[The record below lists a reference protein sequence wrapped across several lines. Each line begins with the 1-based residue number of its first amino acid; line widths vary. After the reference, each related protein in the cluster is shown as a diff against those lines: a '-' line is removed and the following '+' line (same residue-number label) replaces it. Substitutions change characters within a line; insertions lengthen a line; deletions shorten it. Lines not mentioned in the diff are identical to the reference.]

1 MEIPD
6 CASQIQSKYIKNTSN
21 LIHLEILQLHSYA
34 KIAKIMPIKP
44 EFFSVLS
51 VGKQALN
58 PQKTANQ
65 LDFQKVA
72 LETLRIEENA
82 LQILATQIDDRFS
95 RACEIILQCTGRL
108 VITGMGKSGHI
119 GRKMA
124 ATFAS
129 TGTPSFFMH
138 PGEAGH
144 GDLGMLV
151 AGDVLIA
158 ISNSGKSDEIMMLMP
173 LIKHLQIPLITISGD
188 DQGPM
193 PQNADVALTLGN
205 IQEACPLGLAPTSS
219 TTATLALGDALA
231 VALLD
236 ARGFTSDDF
245 ARSHPAGALGKRLL
259 LHVKHLMRT
268 GADLPKVSPD
278 TPMNQVLYEISNKRL
293 GLTTIVDQNDLL
305 LGIFTDGDLRRLI
318 DKQQGF
324 DVNLAVQDVMIKNP
338 LTISQ
343 EERAVIAL
351 ERMNEHKINQFVVV
365 DDANKVIGVISM
377 HDLIQAGVN

>member
-1 MEIPD
+1 
-6 CASQIQSKYIKNTSN
+6 
-21 LIHLEILQLHSYA
+21 
-34 KIAKIMPIKP
+34 MP
-44 EFFSVLS
+44 
-51 VGKQALN
+51 N
-58 PQKTANQ
+58 PT
-65 LDFQKVA
+65 DFQSSA
-72 LETLRIEENA
+72 LATLRIEQQA
-82 LQILATQIDDRFS
+82 IDVLATKIDDRFN
-95 RACEIILQCTGRL
+95 RACEILLQCKGRV

-151 AGDVLIA
+151 RGDVLIA

-173 LIKHLQIPLITISGD
+173 LIKHLGVPLITISRD
-188 DQGPM
+188 DKGPM
-193 PQNADVALTLGN
+193 PQNADIALTLGESD
-205 IQEACPLGLAPTSS
+205 EACPLGLAPTSS
-219 TTATLALGDALA
+219 TTATLVLGDALA
-231 VALLD
+231 VALLE
-236 ARGFTSDDF
+236 ARGFTADDF

-259 LHVKHLMRT
+259 LHVKHLMHT
-268 GADLPKVSPD
+268 GDELPKVSPD

-293 GLTTIVDQNDLL
+293 GLTTIVDEQDHL

-324 DVNLAVQDVMIKNP
+324 DVNLPVSEVMTKKP
-338 LTISQ
+338 STISQ
-343 EERAVIAL
+343 EARAVEAL
-351 ERMNEHKINQFVVV
+351 QQLNQKKISQFVVV
-365 DDANKVIGVISM
+365 DDQNKVIGVISM

>member
-1 MEIPD
+1 M
-6 CASQIQSKYIKNTSN
+6 Q
-21 LIHLEILQLHSYA
+21 
-34 KIAKIMPIKP
+34 KP
-44 EFFSVLS
+44 V
-51 VGKQALN
+51 
-58 PQKTANQ
+58 
-65 LDFQKVA
+65 DFQKVA
-72 LETLRIEENA
+72 LETLRIEEQA
-82 LQILATQIDDRFS
+82 LEILATQIDDRFT
-95 RACEIILQCTGRL
+95 RACEIILQCKGRL

-151 AGDVLIA
+151 EGDVLIA

-173 LIKHLQIPLITISGD
+173 LIKHLAVPLITISGD
-188 DQGPM
+188 DTGPM

-205 IQEACPLGLAPTSS
+205 IKEACPLGLAPTSS

-236 ARGFTSDDF
+236 ARGFTADDF
-245 ARSHPAGALGKRLL
+245 AMSHPAGALGKRLL
-259 LHVKHLMRT
+259 LHVKHLMHT
-268 GADLPKVSPD
+268 GNDLPKVLPN
-278 TPMNQVLYEISNKRL
+278 TPMNKVLYEISNKRL
-293 GLTTIVDQNDLL
+293 GLTTVVDENDTL

-324 DVNLAVQDVMIKNP
+324 DVNLPVSEVMIQNP
-338 LTISQ
+338 STVSKEI
-343 EERAVIAL
+343 RAVEAL
-351 ERMNEHKINQFVVV
+351 EKMNEKKINQFIVV
-365 DDANKVIGVISM
+365 DESNKVIGVISM

>member
-1 MEIPD
+1 M
-6 CASQIQSKYIKNTSN
+6 SQTR
-21 LIHLEILQLHSYA
+21 
-34 KIAKIMPIKP
+34 MP
-44 EFFSVLS
+44 
-51 VGKQALN
+51 N
-58 PQKTANQ
+58 PT
-65 LDFQKVA
+65 DFQSSA
-72 LETLRIEENA
+72 LATLRIEQQA
-82 LQILATQIDDRFS
+82 IDVLATQIDDRFN
-95 RACEIILQCTGRL
+95 RACEILLQCKGRV

-151 AGDVLIA
+151 RGDVLIA

-173 LIKHLQIPLITISGD
+173 LIKHLGVPLITISRD
-188 DQGPM
+188 DKGPM
-193 PQNADVALTLGN
+193 PQNADIALTLGESD
-205 IQEACPLGLAPTSS
+205 EACPLGLAPTSS
-219 TTATLALGDALA
+219 TTATLVLGDALA
-231 VALLD
+231 VALLE
-236 ARGFTSDDF
+236 ARGFTADDF

-259 LHVKHLMRT
+259 LHVKHLMHT
-268 GADLPKVSPD
+268 GDELPKVSPN

-293 GLTTIVDQNDLL
+293 GLTTIVDEQDHL

-324 DVNLAVQDVMIKNP
+324 DVNLPVSEVMTKKP
-338 LTISQ
+338 STISQ
-343 EERAVIAL
+343 EARAVEAL
-351 ERMNEHKINQFVVV
+351 QQLNQKKISQFVVV
-365 DDANKVIGVISM
+365 DDQNKVIGVISM

>member
-1 MEIPD
+1 
-6 CASQIQSKYIKNTSN
+6 
-21 LIHLEILQLHSYA
+21 
-34 KIAKIMPIKP
+34 
-44 EFFSVLS
+44 
-51 VGKQALN
+51 
-58 PQKTANQ
+58 
-65 LDFQKVA
+65 
-72 LETLRIEENA
+72 
-82 LQILATQIDDRFS
+82 LATQIDDRFN
-95 RACEIILQCTGRL
+95 RACEILLQCKGRV

-151 AGDVLIA
+151 RGDVLIA

-173 LIKHLQIPLITISGD
+173 LIKHLGVPLITISRD
-188 DQGPM
+188 DKGPM
-193 PQNADVALTLGN
+193 PQNADIALTLGESD
-205 IQEACPLGLAPTSS
+205 EACPLGLAPTSS
-219 TTATLALGDALA
+219 TTATLVLGDALA
-231 VALLD
+231 VALLE
-236 ARGFTSDDF
+236 ARGFTADDF

-259 LHVKHLMRT
+259 LHVKHLMHT
-268 GADLPKVSPD
+268 GDELPKVSPN

-293 GLTTIVDQNDLL
+293 GLTTIVDEQDHL

-324 DVNLAVQDVMIKNP
+324 DVNLPVSEVMTKKP
-338 LTISQ
+338 STISQ
-343 EERAVIAL
+343 EARAVEAL
-351 ERMNEHKINQFVVV
+351 QQLNQKKISQFVVV
-365 DDANKVIGVISM
+365 DDQNKVIGVISM

>member
-1 MEIPD
+1 
-6 CASQIQSKYIKNTSN
+6 
-21 LIHLEILQLHSYA
+21 
-34 KIAKIMPIKP
+34 MP
-44 EFFSVLS
+44 
-51 VGKQALN
+51 N
-58 PQKTANQ
+58 PT
-65 LDFQKVA
+65 DFQSSA
-72 LETLRIEENA
+72 LATLRIEQQA
-82 LQILATQIDDRFS
+82 IDVLATQIDDRFN
-95 RACEIILQCTGRL
+95 RACEILLQCKGRV

-151 AGDVLIA
+151 RGDVLIA

-173 LIKHLQIPLITISGD
+173 LIKHLGVPLITISRD
-188 DQGPM
+188 DKGPM
-193 PQNADVALTLGN
+193 PQNADIALTLGESD
-205 IQEACPLGLAPTSS
+205 EACPLGLAPTSS
-219 TTATLALGDALA
+219 TTATLVLGDALA
-231 VALLD
+231 VALLE
-236 ARGFTSDDF
+236 ARGFTADDF

-259 LHVKHLMRT
+259 LHVKHLMHT
-268 GADLPKVSPD
+268 GDELPKVSPD

-293 GLTTIVDQNDLL
+293 GLTTIIDEQDHL

-324 DVNLAVQDVMIKNP
+324 DVNLPVSEVMTKKP
-338 LTISQ
+338 STISQ
-343 EERAVIAL
+343 EARAVEAL
-351 ERMNEHKINQFVVV
+351 QQLNQKKISQFVVV
-365 DDANKVIGVISM
+365 DDQNKVIGVISM

>member
-1 MEIPD
+1 
-6 CASQIQSKYIKNTSN
+6 
-21 LIHLEILQLHSYA
+21 
-34 KIAKIMPIKP
+34 MP
-44 EFFSVLS
+44 
-51 VGKQALN
+51 N
-58 PQKTANQ
+58 PT
-65 LDFQKVA
+65 DFQSSA
-72 LETLRIEENA
+72 LATLRIEQQA
-82 LQILATQIDDRFS
+82 IDVLATQIDDRFN
-95 RACEIILQCTGRL
+95 RACEILLQCKGRV

-151 AGDVLIA
+151 RGDVLIA

-173 LIKHLQIPLITISGD
+173 LIKHLGVPLITISRD
-188 DQGPM
+188 DKGPM
-193 PQNADVALTLGN
+193 PQNADIALTLGESD
-205 IQEACPLGLAPTSS
+205 EACPLGLAPTSS
-219 TTATLALGDALA
+219 TTATLVLGDALA
-231 VALLD
+231 VALLE
-236 ARGFTSDDF
+236 ARGFTADDF

-259 LHVKHLMRT
+259 LHVKHLMHT
-268 GADLPKVSPD
+268 GDELPKVSPK

-293 GLTTIVDQNDLL
+293 GLTTIVDEQDHL

-324 DVNLAVQDVMIKNP
+324 DVNLPVSEVMTKKP
-338 LTISQ
+338 STISQ
-343 EERAVIAL
+343 EARAVEAL
-351 ERMNEHKINQFVVV
+351 QQLNQKKISQFVVV
-365 DDANKVIGVISM
+365 DDQNKVIGVISM

>member
-1 MEIPD
+1 
-6 CASQIQSKYIKNTSN
+6 Q
-21 LIHLEILQLHSYA
+21 
-34 KIAKIMPIKP
+34 
-44 EFFSVLS
+44 
-51 VGKQALN
+51 
-58 PQKTANQ
+58 
-65 LDFQKVA
+65 
-72 LETLRIEENA
+72 
-82 LQILATQIDDRFS
+82 
-95 RACEIILQCTGRL
+95 ACEIILQCKGRL

-151 AGDVLIA
+151 PGDVLIA

-173 LIKHLQIPLITISGD
+173 LIKRLEIPLITISGD
-188 DQGPM
+188 AKGPM
-193 PQNADVALTLGN
+193 PQNADVALTLGHL
-205 IQEACPLGLAPTSS
+205 QEACPLGLAPTSS

-236 ARGFTSDDF
+236 ARGFTADDF
-245 ARSHPAGALGKRLL
+245 ALSHPAGALGKRLL
-259 LHVKHLMRT
+259 LHVKHLMHT
-268 GADLPKVSPD
+268 GSELPKVSPD

-293 GLTTIVDQNDLL
+293 GLTTIVDQNDVL

-324 DVNLAVQDVMIKNP
+324 DVNLPIQEVMTKNP

-343 EERAVIAL
+343 EA
-351 ERMNEHKINQFVVV
+351 
-365 DDANKVIGVISM
+365 
-377 HDLIQAGVN
+377 

>member
-1 MEIPD
+1 MPN
-6 CASQIQSKYIKNTSN
+6 QI
-21 LIHLEILQLHSYA
+21 
-34 KIAKIMPIKP
+34 
-44 EFFSVLS
+44 
-51 VGKQALN
+51 
-58 PQKTANQ
+58 
-65 LDFQKVA
+65 DFQKVA
-72 LETLRIEENA
+72 LETLRIEEHA
-82 LQILATQIDDRFS
+82 LQVLATQIDERFD
-95 RACEIILQCTGRL
+95 RACEYILKCRGRL

-151 AGDVLIA
+151 SGDVLIA

-173 LIKHLQIPLITISGD
+173 LIKHLEIPLITISGD
-188 DQGPM
+188 NKGPM

-259 LHVKHLMRT
+259 LHVKHLMHT
-268 GADLPKVSPD
+268 GEDLPKVSPD
-278 TPMNQVLYEISNKRL
+278 TPMNKVLYEISNKRL
-293 GLTTIVDQNDLL
+293 GLTTVVDEQDRL

-324 DVNLAVQDVMIKNP
+324 DVNMHVSDVMIQNP

-343 EERAVIAL
+343 DARAVHAL
-351 ERMNEHKINQFVVV
+351 ERMNEKKITQFVVV
-365 DDANKVIGVISM
+365 DEANKVIGIISM

>member
-1 MEIPD
+1 
-6 CASQIQSKYIKNTSN
+6 
-21 LIHLEILQLHSYA
+21 
-34 KIAKIMPIKP
+34 MP
-44 EFFSVLS
+44 
-51 VGKQALN
+51 N
-58 PQKTANQ
+58 PT
-65 LDFQKVA
+65 DFQSSA
-72 LETLRIEENA
+72 LATLRIEQQA
-82 LQILATQIDDRFS
+82 IDVLATQIDGRFN
-95 RACEIILQCTGRL
+95 RACEILLQCKGRV

-151 AGDVLIA
+151 RGDVLIA

-173 LIKHLQIPLITISGD
+173 LIKHLGVPLITISRD
-188 DQGPM
+188 DKGPM
-193 PQNADVALTLGN
+193 PQNADIALTLGESD
-205 IQEACPLGLAPTSS
+205 EACPLGLAPTSS
-219 TTATLALGDALA
+219 TTATLVLGDALA
-231 VALLD
+231 VALLE
-236 ARGFTSDDF
+236 ARGFTADDF

-259 LHVKHLMRT
+259 LHVKHLMHT
-268 GADLPKVSPD
+268 GDELPKVSPN

-293 GLTTIVDQNDLL
+293 GLTTIVDEQDHL

-324 DVNLAVQDVMIKNP
+324 DVNLPVSEVMTKKP
-338 LTISQ
+338 STISQ
-343 EERAVIAL
+343 EARAVEAL
-351 ERMNEHKINQFVVV
+351 QQLNQKKISQFVVV
-365 DDANKVIGVISM
+365 DDQNKVIGVISM

>member
-1 MEIPD
+1 
-6 CASQIQSKYIKNTSN
+6 
-21 LIHLEILQLHSYA
+21 
-34 KIAKIMPIKP
+34 MP
-44 EFFSVLS
+44 
-51 VGKQALN
+51 N
-58 PQKTANQ
+58 PT
-65 LDFQKVA
+65 DFQSSA
-72 LETLRIEENA
+72 LATLRIEQQA
-82 LQILATQIDDRFS
+82 IDVLATQIDDRFN
-95 RACEIILQCTGRL
+95 RACEILLQCKGRV

-151 AGDVLIA
+151 RGDVLIA

-173 LIKHLQIPLITISGD
+173 LIKHLGVPLITISRD
-188 DQGPM
+188 DKGPM
-193 PQNADVALTLGN
+193 PQNADIALTLGESD
-205 IQEACPLGLAPTSS
+205 EACPLGLAPTSS
-219 TTATLALGDALA
+219 TTTTLVLGDALA
-231 VALLD
+231 VALLE
-236 ARGFTSDDF
+236 ARGFTADDF

-259 LHVKHLMRT
+259 LHVKHLMHT
-268 GADLPKVSPD
+268 GEELPKVSPD

-293 GLTTIVDQNDLL
+293 GLTTIVDEQDHL

-324 DVNLAVQDVMIKNP
+324 DVNLPVSEVMTKKP
-338 LTISQ
+338 STISQ
-343 EERAVIAL
+343 EARAVEAL
-351 ERMNEHKINQFVVV
+351 QQLNQKKISQFVVV
-365 DDANKVIGVISM
+365 DDQNKVIGVISM

>member
-1 MEIPD
+1 
-6 CASQIQSKYIKNTSN
+6 
-21 LIHLEILQLHSYA
+21 
-34 KIAKIMPIKP
+34 MP
-44 EFFSVLS
+44 
-51 VGKQALN
+51 N
-58 PQKTANQ
+58 PT
-65 LDFQKVA
+65 DFQSSA
-72 LETLRIEENA
+72 LATLRIEQQA
-82 LQILATQIDDRFS
+82 IDVLATQINDSFNQ
-95 RACEIILQCTGRL
+95 ACEILLQCKGRV

-151 AGDVLIA
+151 RGDVLIA

-173 LIKHLQIPLITISGD
+173 LIKHLGVPLITISRND
-188 DQGPM
+188 KGPM
-193 PQNADVALTLGN
+193 PQNADIALTLGESD
-205 IQEACPLGLAPTSS
+205 EACPLGLAPTSS
-219 TTATLALGDALA
+219 TTATLVLGDALA
-231 VALLD
+231 VALLE
-236 ARGFTSDDF
+236 ARGFTADDF

-259 LHVKHLMRT
+259 LHVKHLMHT
-268 GADLPKVSPD
+268 GDELPKVSPD

-293 GLTTIVDQNDLL
+293 GLTTIVDEQEHL

-324 DVNLAVQDVMIKNP
+324 DVNLPVSEVMTKKP
-338 LTISQ
+338 STISQ
-343 EERAVIAL
+343 EARAVEAL
-351 ERMNEHKINQFVVV
+351 QQLNLKKISQFVVV
-365 DDANKVIGVISM
+365 DDQNKVIGVISM

>member
-1 MEIPD
+1 
-6 CASQIQSKYIKNTSN
+6 
-21 LIHLEILQLHSYA
+21 
-34 KIAKIMPIKP
+34 MP
-44 EFFSVLS
+44 
-51 VGKQALN
+51 N
-58 PQKTANQ
+58 PT
-65 LDFQKVA
+65 DFQSSA
-72 LETLRIEENA
+72 LATLRIEQQA
-82 LQILATQIDDRFS
+82 LDVLATQIDDSFN
-95 RACEIILQCTGRL
+95 RACEILLQCKGRV

-151 AGDVLIA
+151 RGDVLIA

-173 LIKHLQIPLITISGD
+173 LIKHLGVPLITISRD
-188 DQGPM
+188 DKGPM
-193 PQNADVALTLGN
+193 PQNADIALTLGESD
-205 IQEACPLGLAPTSS
+205 EACPLGLAPTSS
-219 TTATLALGDALA
+219 TTATLVLGDALA
-231 VALLD
+231 VALLE
-236 ARGFTSDDF
+236 ARGFTADDF

-259 LHVKHLMRT
+259 LHVKHLMHT
-268 GADLPKVSPD
+268 GDELPKVSPD

-293 GLTTIVDQNDLL
+293 GLTTIVDEQEHL

-324 DVNLAVQDVMIKNP
+324 DVNLPVSEVMTKKP
-338 LTISQ
+338 STISQ
-343 EERAVIAL
+343 EARAVEAL
-351 ERMNEHKINQFVVV
+351 QQLNLKKISQFVVV
-365 DDANKVIGVISM
+365 DDQNKVIGVISM

>member
-1 MEIPD
+1 MPN
-6 CASQIQSKYIKNTSN
+6 QI
-21 LIHLEILQLHSYA
+21 
-34 KIAKIMPIKP
+34 
-44 EFFSVLS
+44 
-51 VGKQALN
+51 
-58 PQKTANQ
+58 
-65 LDFQKVA
+65 DFQKVA
-72 LETLRIEENA
+72 LETLSIERNA
-82 LQILATQIDDRFS
+82 LDVLAAEIDERFTQ
-95 RACEIILQCTGRL
+95 ACEIILQCKGRL

-151 AGDVLIA
+151 KGDVLIA
-158 ISNSGKSDEIMMLMP
+158 ISYSGKSDEIMMLMP
-173 LIKHLQIPLITISGD
+173 LIKHVGVPLITISGHD
-188 DQGPM
+188 KGPM
-193 PQNADVALTLGN
+193 PQNADVALTLGD

-259 LHVKHLMRT
+259 LHVKHLMHT
-268 GADLPKVSPD
+268 GQDLPKVSPD
-278 TPMNQVLYEISNKRL
+278 TPMNKVLYEISNKRL
-293 GLTTIVDQNDLL
+293 GLTTIVDAEDKL

-324 DVNLAVQDVMIKNP
+324 DVNLPVSEVMIQNP
-338 LTISQ
+338 STISQ
-343 EERAVIAL
+343 EARAVEAL
-351 ERMNEHKINQFVVV
+351 EKMNAKKINQFIVV
-365 DDANKVIGVISM
+365 DDENKVIGVISM

>member
-1 MEIPD
+1 MPNM
-6 CASQIQSKYIKNTSN
+6 SNT
-21 LIHLEILQLHSYA
+21 I
-34 KIAKIMPIKP
+34 
-44 EFFSVLS
+44 
-51 VGKQALN
+51 
-58 PQKTANQ
+58 
-65 LDFQKVA
+65 DFQSVA
-72 LETLRIEENA
+72 LDTLRIEEQA
-82 LQILATQIDDRFS
+82 LQVLATQIDQRFS
-95 RACEIILQCTGRL
+95 RACEIMLHCKGR
-108 VITGMGKSGHI
+108 VVVTGMGKSGHI

-151 AGDVLIA
+151 RGDVLIA

-173 LIKHLQIPLITISGD
+173 LIKHLEVPLITISGD
-188 DQGPM
+188 DRGPM

-236 ARGFTSDDF
+236 ARGFTADDF

-259 LHVKHLMRT
+259 LHVKHLMHT
-268 GADLPKVSPD
+268 GTELPKVAPD
-278 TPMNQVLYEISNKRL
+278 TPMNKVLYEISNKRL
-293 GLTTIVDQNDLL
+293 GLTTIVDENDVL

-324 DVNLAVQDVMIKNP
+324 DVNLQVGQVMTQRP
-338 LTISQ
+338 ATISQ
-343 EERAVIAL
+343 EARAVEAL
-351 ERMNEHKINQFVVV
+351 EQLRDRKINQFVVV